1 MVKKGQLE
9 NIDKQIENKF
19 YAFKDYADRRKI
31 NWGGL
36 LEIKIQD
43 FILTIQTT
51 QKKRI
56 MKTVKGW
63 KIYFNALLD
72 DKKFNN
78 ETFKEIAEMLSLFY
92 FNERSYI

>member
-1 MVKKGQLE
+1 
-9 NIDKQIENKF
+9 
-19 YAFKDYADRRKI
+19 
-31 NWGGL
+31 
-36 LEIKIQD
+36 
-43 FILTIQTT
+43 
-51 QKKRI
+51 

-92 FNERSYI
+92 FNERLTIKSQEVKRRKYK

>member
-1 MVKKGQLE
+1 
-9 NIDKQIENKF
+9 
-19 YAFKDYADRRKI
+19 
-31 NWGGL
+31 
-36 LEIKIQD
+36 
-43 FILTIQTT
+43 
-51 QKKRI
+51 

-92 FNERSYI
+92 FKKGVIYEKIRTNNKRVQRNKR